1 MSFGAKS
8 KNSWLE
14 VLRKY
19 LHKKVNP
26 LLKGADGEEIEPKDA
41 DADDVMDSKSP
52 PLVVDSVASPSIST
66 SYPFQESI
74 HKFIS
79 ALDLGAEGYDALA
92 IEEKLLI
99 LNILSNDALSTAY
112 ESTLS
117 PPVLYIHYL
126 DLCIANEL

>member
-8 KNSWLE
+8 KNSWLD

-26 LLKGADGEEIEPKDA
+26 HLKVADGEEIEAKDA

-52 PLVVDSVASPSIST
+52 PLLADSVASPSIST

-79 ALDLGAEGYDALA
+79 ALDLGAEGYDTLA

-117 PPVLYIHYL
+117 PPVI
-126 DLCIANEL
+126 